1 MRAGSQGGRRRVRVR
16 TVVIAGVTLVA
27 LVAAGVGTANAR
39 TRHGVGWPKHPKPP
53 SPTASPAPP
62 SPSTPSPDAPTT
74 PAAPLGTMTPP
85 APVGYA
91 PPPANAGFDYQIGD
105 PYRPPAGVQVVSRD
119 HEAAPAAGLYNICY
133 VNGYQTQTEAANW
146 WQTNHADLLL
156 RHNGKLVVDGDWN
169 EIVLDIST
177 AAKREALAVI
187 VGAWIDQC
195 AAKGYKAVE
204 VDNLDTYSRSQGLLT
219 TDQALAYAKL
229 LAARAHAKGLA
240 IGQKNAVE
248 LAKTARRSV
257 GFDFAIAESCADYDE
272 CQGYTSVYGDH
283 VIVIEY
289 DSTHFQQ
296 ACARYGS
303 TLSIVRRDRNVTA
316 PGSSSYHFASC

>member
-1 MRAGSQGGRRRVRVR
+1 MRAGSQVGRRRVRVR
-16 TVVIAGVTLVA
+16 TVVVAGVVIVA

-39 TRHGVGWPKHPKPP
+39 TRYGGVWHKGHPTPP
-53 SPTASPAPP
+53 SPTASP
-62 SPSTPSPDAPTT
+62 STSTPAVQAPTT
-74 PAAPLGTMTPP
+74 PAATTSP

-91 PPPANAGFDYQIGD
+91 PPPANAGVDYQIGD

-119 HEAAPAAGLYNICY
+119 HDAAPAAGLYNICY
-133 VNGYQTQTEAANW
+133 VNGYQTQTEAADW
-146 WQTNHADLLL
+146 WQSNHPDLLL
-156 RHNGKLVVDGDWN
+156 RHDGKLVIDGDWN
-169 EIVLDIST
+169 EILLDVRT
-177 AAKREALAVI
+177 AAKRAALAGI

-204 VDNLDTYSRSQGLLT
+204 VDNFDTYSRSQGLLT

-229 LAARAHAKGLA
+229 LAAHAHAKGLA
-240 IGQKNAVE
+240 IAQKNTVE
-248 LAKTARRSV
+248 LAKTARASV
-257 GFDFAIAESCADYDE
+257 GFDFAVAEQCADYDE

-283 VIVIEY
+283 VIIIEY
-289 DSTHFQQ
+289 DTKHFQQ

-316 PGSSSYHFASC
+316 PGSSSYKFASC